1 VCAADDTVAEDKQ
14 MVTVQEGQCGLC
26 AHFGEAHEK
35 SEKLVSIRSTRQAS
49 EDVIDD
55 CGHPK
60 HATLHLKVTPVSGC
74 DGFLPAIA
82 A

>member
-1 VCAADDTVAEDKQ
+1 MLIVHD
-14 MVTVQEGQCGLC
+14 GQCGLC
-26 AHFGEAHEK
+26 AHFGEGHKK
-35 SEKLVSIRSTRQAS
+35 SPKLIEIQSTHQAS
-49 EDVIDD
+49 EDIVDD

-60 HATLHLKVTPVSGC
+60 LVSLHLKVTPVSGC

>member
-1 VCAADDTVAEDKQ
+1 MVA
-14 MVTVQEGQCGLC
+14 VQEGQCGLC
-26 AHFGEAHEK
+26 AHFGETHDKHDKNA
-35 SEKLVSIRSTRQAS
+35 KLVQILSTHEAA
-49 EDVIDD
+49 EDIVDE

-60 HATLHLKVTPVSGC
+60 HAVLHLKVTPVSGC